1 MWAKSMKGQTPHPL
15 FLIKKDILVERSEIY
30 QHMTS
35 IGVKTYSTSNLVI
48 LIIKIAIE
56 VLLKSTIVFC
66 NKALLKYNCIRFRR
80 WNIGSNYCFI
90 GLQERRNMS
99 EETTTTTTSED
110 VDDNAEGKYF
120 SSRQGF
126 RKTIANPG
134 KGVHNIASVSGTID
148 SPISIQNSSSTS
160 RKKDHHHHHHHHHH
174 HG

>member
-1 MWAKSMKGQTPHPL
+1 MGKKHEWSDSTSAVHDKKGHFGGEERDLSAHDLQRRQNLQHKQSSHPNNQNSNRG
-15 FLIKKDILVERSEIY
+15 IVEIY
-30 QHMTS
+30 NS
-35 IGVKTYSTSNLVI
+35 
-48 LIIKIAIE
+48 
-56 VLLKSTIVFC
+56 FC
-66 NKALLKYNCIRFRR
+66 NKALLKYNCIRYRR
-80 WNIGSNYCFI
+80 WTIESNYCFI

-134 KGVHNIASVSGTID
+134 KGVHNTASVSGSID

>member
-1 MWAKSMKGQTPHPL
+1 MWARNKNGQTQHSL
-15 FLIKKDILVERSEIY
+15 FMINKVARSGIY

-35 IGVKTYSTSNLVI
+35 SGVKTYNTSNLVI
-48 LIIKIAIE
+48 LIIKIVIE
-56 VLLKSTIVFC
+56 VLLKSTIVF
-66 NKALLKYNCIRFRR
+66 ATRRYCIRYRR
-80 WNIGSNYCFI
+80 WTIESNYCFI

-120 SSRQGF
+120 SSRHGF

-134 KGVHNIASVSGTID
+134 KGVHNIASVSGSID